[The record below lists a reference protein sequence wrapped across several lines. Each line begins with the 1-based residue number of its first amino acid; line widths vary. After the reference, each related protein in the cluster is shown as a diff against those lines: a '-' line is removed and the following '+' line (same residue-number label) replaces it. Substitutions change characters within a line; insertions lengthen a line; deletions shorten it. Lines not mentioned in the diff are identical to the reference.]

1 MDIPICNVLKFTAT
15 ALQKINDKKFPVQS
29 DECLLRRI
37 SPLYSQCT
45 RSASDGRL
53 CCLYSREQINFLVAC
68 FFWKICLL
76 FVKNVILHRLF
87 PWLRMFH
94 HHRHKIERQK
104 VIRKWVLY
112 YCLVSDII
120 LPLDVSFK
128 GLTTSGSIIKWSVF
142 VL

>member
-68 FFWKICLL
+68 FFFGKFVYSSSKML
-76 FVKNVILHRLF
+76 FCIDS
-87 PWLRMFH
+87 FH
-94 HHRHKIERQK
+94 DWGCFIITIDTKSRD
-104 VIRKWVLY
+104 RKWSESEYYIIVWFQISYSLLMLVLKD
-112 YCLVSDII
+112 LRH
-120 LPLDVSFK
+120 LD
-128 GLTTSGSIIKWSVF
+128 L
-142 VL
+142 